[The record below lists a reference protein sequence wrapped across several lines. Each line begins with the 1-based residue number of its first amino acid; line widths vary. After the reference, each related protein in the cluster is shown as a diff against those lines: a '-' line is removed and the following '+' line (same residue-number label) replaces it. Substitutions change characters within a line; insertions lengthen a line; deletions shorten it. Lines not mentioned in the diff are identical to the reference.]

1 MAKIRAVDVLDWTA
15 VVLQLITIGA
25 TTAAKVKQSMIDAG
39 HAEDDARLLALDA
52 EYAARIE
59 RAKQAAAGG

>member
-1 MAKIRAVDVLDWTA
+1 MAKIRAVDVLDWTS

-25 TTAAKVKQSMIDAG
+25 TTAVKVKQSMTDAG
-39 HAEDDARLLALDA
+39 FAEDDARLLALDA

-59 RAKQAAAGG
+59 RAKLAAGGG